1 MNADTVPERE
11 GKRLRWDFY
20 ICTHKKNS
28 REQTCQA
35 GRVGAAALDQAV
47 IENLMTHVLTVE
59 NLRPIADA
67 LANSLAD
74 RNYDVSMRITAI
86 QAELDEVQKAIR
98 LLLDA
103 IEKMGL
109 SANIQARLRE
119 REEEERHLIAQLV
132 NLEDALIKPKD
143 VPQIGEQQLTTW
155 IESIRAS
162 LTGDDLDLARQAIR
176 QFVAKVVVNA
186 KAGTLYYTFPLSHC
200 SRVGALPPGG
210 HLPLPR
216 YFRTE
221 FRIQQV
227 AAPARVRRE
236 EPRKAHARE
245 QVQAY
250 RALGMSYSHLANS
263 VNHRFDYPHPV

>member
-162 LTGDDLDLARQAIR
+162 LTEDDLDLARQAIR

-200 SRVGALPPGG
+200 SRVGALPPTG

-221 FRIQQV
+221 FRIQRV
-227 AAPARVRRE
+227 PAQSRVRVE

-245 QVQAY
+245 QVQVY